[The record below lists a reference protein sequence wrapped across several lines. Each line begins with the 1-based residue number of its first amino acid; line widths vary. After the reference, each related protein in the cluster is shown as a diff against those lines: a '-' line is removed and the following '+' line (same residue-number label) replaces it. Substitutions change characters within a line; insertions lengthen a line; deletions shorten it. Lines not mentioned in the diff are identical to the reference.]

1 MKDMGN
7 VQGSA
12 EQAKPLIVGKD
23 TVYVHTNIVQ
33 MEDTEGNLIDNL
45 YSYDEVQYTINEYL
59 KLVIDENNKATSDIT
74 DLQLAL
80 AEIYELTEGGT
91 N

>member
-45 YSYDEVQYTINEYL
+45 YSYDEIQYTISEYL

-80 AEIYELTEGGT
+80 AEIYELAEGGT